1 MLVVKV
7 TPRPYCGQGTRLD
20 RTKGALVRD
29 ERGWLRVATHASLS
43 AKEHKDDCEH
53 TTKSSQGYD
62 R

>member
-7 TPRPYCGQGTRLD
+7 TPRPYCGQGTKLD
-20 RTKGALVRD
+20 RTKGALVWD
-29 ERGWLRVATHASLS
+29 ERGWLRVATSEFVSEGAQH
-43 AKEHKDDCEH
+43 DCEH

>member
-29 ERGWLRVATHASLS
+29 ERGWLRVANP
-43 AKEHKDDCEH
+43 CEFV
-53 TTKSSQGYD
+53 SEGAQ